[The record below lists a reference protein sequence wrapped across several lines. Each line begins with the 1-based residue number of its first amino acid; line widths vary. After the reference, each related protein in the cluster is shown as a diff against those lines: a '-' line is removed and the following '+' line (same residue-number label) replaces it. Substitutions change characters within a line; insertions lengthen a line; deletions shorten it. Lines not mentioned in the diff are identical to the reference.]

1 MKKIVYGILKKMKF
15 LPQEFYVKIFYE
27 YYTGKKLDL
36 ANPVEFNQKLQWL
49 KVYYRKPI
57 LTQLVDKYEVRRYV
71 EDKVGEKYLNKL
83 LGVYHKVS
91 DINYDE
97 LPEQFVI
104 KAVHG
109 YNFNILVPDK
119 SKVNKFRSGLLM
131 RKWMTKNQYYR
142 GGMEWAYKNVKP
154 KIIIEAFLSEE
165 GKPSISDYKYFFFNG
180 EPKFIQVDLDRSI
193 GHVRSYV
200 DMQWK
205 PLDFT
210 TIGIDKFEGQIEI
223 PKNHEEMTD
232 VATALATDF
241 PFVRVD
247 LYNLN
252 GKIIFGEMTFYP
264 TDGRMEFAPDEYNII
279 IGDYLKLPS
288 VPRGKRFIS

>member
-1 MKKIVYGILKKMKF
+1 MKF

-36 ANPVEFNQKLQWL
+36 TNPIEFNQKLQWL
-49 KVYYRKPI
+49 KVYYRPSI
-57 LTQLVDKYEVRRYV
+57 LTQLVDKYEVRKYV
-71 EDKVGEKYLNKL
+71 EDKVGPQYLNKL
-83 LGVYHKVS
+83 LGVYFKVS
-91 DINYDE
+91 DLNYNE

-119 SKVNKFRSGLLM
+119 SKLNRFKAGLLM

-154 KIIIEAFLSEE
+154 KIIAEEYLTEE

-200 DMQWK
+200 DMNWK
-205 PLDFT
+205 TLDFT
-210 TIGIDKFEGQIEI
+210 TIGIDKFEGQITI
-223 PKNHEEMTD
+223 PKNHEEMTA
-232 VATALATDF
+232 VATALASDF

-247 LYNLN
+247 LYNIG
-252 GKIIFGEMTFYP
+252 GKIVFGEMTFYP
-264 TDGRMEFAPDEYNII
+264 TDGRMDFAPDEYNTV
-279 IGDYLKLPS
+279 IGNYLKLPQI
-288 VPRGKRFIS
+288 PKGAKYIT